1 MAFTFQG
8 RNYITALV
16 AVNVVVVDVFVVEL
30 YDDPEHDMQSDLSS
44 VGAKPAAQGWQE
56 KSATISY
63 WFEVTWRDVGTFM

>member
-1 MAFTFQG
+1 M
-8 RNYITALV
+8 YTALV
-16 AVNVVVVDVFVVEL
+16 AVNTLVVDVFVVEL
-30 YDDPEHDMQSDLSS
+30 YVDPEHDMQRDLSS

>member
-1 MAFTFQG
+1 M
-8 RNYITALV
+8 YTALV
-16 AVNVVVVDVFVVEL
+16 AVNTLVDDVFVVEL
-30 YDDPEHDMQSDLSS
+30 YVDPEQDMQRDLSS